1 MKGIYKF
8 QNNINKKVYIGQT
21 RNLSSRE
28 KQHHRNYLNPNSS
41 MYNTKFYRALRKYG
55 YDNFSYQILVEDDN
69 LTSEELNYL
78 EEYYIMKVY
87 NSYYC
92 GYNSTK
98 GGDNTSVSRK
108 LDEEQVLHIKEKL
121 KTQKNTIREISKI
134 YNVSESL
141 ISMINSGIVWDNIG
155 TYDYPI
161 YIVKEK
167 ANKGEKNPRAM
178 FSDQEVLKIR
188 TRFMKETLPEIYEDY
203 KNFCSFSE
211 MKKICYGVHFKH
223 LPQYKKREKRWVL
236 DGTCIDYSGL
246 QK

>member
-69 LTSEELNYL
+69 LTSEELNCL

-121 KTQKNTIREISKI
+121 KTQK
-134 YNVSESL
+134 
-141 ISMINSGIVWDNIG
+141 
-155 TYDYPI
+155 
-161 YIVKEK
+161 
-167 ANKGEKNPRAM
+167 
-178 FSDQEVLKIR
+178 
-188 TRFMKETLPEIYEDY
+188 
-203 KNFCSFSE
+203 
-211 MKKICYGVHFKH
+211 KH
-223 LPQYKKREKRWVL
+223 Y
-236 DGTCIDYSGL
+236 
-246 QK
+246 

>member
-8 QNNINKKVYIGQT
+8 QNNINNKVYIGQT
-21 RNLSSRE
+21 INLSSRE

-41 MYNTKFYRALRKYG
+41 MYNTKFYKALRKYG
-55 YDNFSYQILVEDDN
+55 YDNFSYQILIEDDN
-69 LTSEELNYL
+69 LTPEELNYL

-108 LDEEQVLHIKEKL
+108 LDEEQALHIKERL

-141 ISMINSGIVWDNIG
+141 VSMINSGIVWNNIG

-167 ANKGEKNPRAM
+167 ANKGEKNPRAI

-188 TRFMKETLPEIYEDY
+188 TRFMEETLTEIYEDY
-203 KNFCSFSE
+203 KSFCSFSE